1 MGLAEGIGKVVVT
14 PGERKLHVVVDPA
27 IASYAR
33 ALVPIAQRVRL
44 SPPRF
49 APHITVI
56 RNEEWAFN
64 PELDGTEVEFQYDPM
79 VVPGEVYWWL
89 RVWSPDLIR
98 LRVGEGLPELSDLCR
113 PPDMEDCFHITI
125 GNTKGR

>member
-1 MGLAEGIGKVVVT
+1 MSLVNSIGKVVVT
-14 PGERKLHVVVDPA
+14 ADERKLHVVVDPA
-27 IASYAR
+27 IADYAR

-44 SPPRF
+44 NRPRF

-64 PELDGTEVEFQYDPM
+64 PALDGTEVRFQYDPC
-79 VVPGEVYWWL
+79 VVPGDVYWWL
-89 RVWSPDLIR
+89 RAWSPDLRQLR
-98 LRVGEGLPELSDLCR
+98 LHEGLPELSDLCR
-113 PPDMEDCFHITI
+113 PPDMEECFHITI

>member
-1 MGLAEGIGKVVVT
+1 VGFADSTGRVVVT

-27 IASYAR
+27 IADYAR
-33 ALVPIAQRVRL
+33 ALVPKARRVRL
-44 SPPRF
+44 NKPRF

-56 RNEEWAFN
+56 RNEEWACN
-64 PELDGTEVEFQYDPM
+64 PDLDGIEVQFRYDPL

-89 RVWSPDLIR
+89 RAWSPDLLQ
-98 LRVGEGLPELSDLCR
+98 LRVREGLPELSDLCR